1 MGAYPCEPSSRP
13 YSPPCLGGG
22 HGAWGALG
30 VQARQVGPWIKT
42 LQVGFAEC
50 RWVLWVP

>member
-1 MGAYPCEPSSRP
+1 MGAYPCEPSRDRIRP
-13 YSPPCLGGG
+13 RAWGG
-22 HGAWGALG
+22 HGARGSLG

-42 LQVGFAEC
+42 LQVGFTEC